1 MHKSVEIK
9 HNFIAF
15 LVLMISSFSYSQ
27 TDLAPSITASG
38 RQSFCPGNSIKI
50 VTDFTI
56 SDPDDTTIASF
67 FIQISTGYQLGFD
80 VLALEGNHP
89 NITTSWNS
97 NEGKLTLTSALSGSE
112 IFLTDLENAVKDVV
126 FTTTSNN
133 IIPEKFFSLSIGDAN
148 YLPSTDHFYEFISE
162 SGITWTDAKTAAENR
177 TYYGRQGYLATLTSQ
192 IEADFAGEQA
202 SGAGW
207 IGGSDEETE
216 GVWKWVTGPEAGTVF
231 WNGSGNGSSP
241 AGEFAN
247 WHTAEGEP
255 NDFGGNEDYAHI
267 THPNLGV
274 PGKWNDLPNISG
286 VPPEDDYYPQGYI
299 VEYGVPTDPTLSI
312 VASTSIYIPQ
322 ITSTTNASI
331 CEIGNATI
339 SATPSEGEIV
349 WYQNSDINSTSEL
362 ARGTNFTVNNIST
375 TTTFYASISVN
386 GCTTLPRIPVT
397 ITVLEKPTITNTTND
412 LICSGTAN
420 LTATGSDGDVYWF
433 ESLTSTTPIFIGDN
447 FTTPNLNAT
456 TSFYVEA
463 NNSGCIS
470 SARTEITAVVDS
482 TIPEFDILQTT
493 YILCVDVGSV
503 ELETTNPLGNYSY
516 VWKKEGELL
525 SGNSST
531 LNITTSGNY
540 TVSAISEAGCES
552 LEQTILVKDSEKAT
566 ITIDD
571 VLIVDDTTNNSIQII
586 NTNLGSGAYE
596 FAIDDEFGSYKS
608 DGFFDKLSTGNHTLY
623 IRDIGGCGTE
633 RFVFSVLAYP
643 KFFTPNEDGFNDFWN
658 ISGFDTTFYTT
669 SEVVIYNRFGNLIYQ
684 FKDNNQGWD
693 GNYEG
698 KKLPSN
704 TYWFKATL
712 IDINGLSI
720 EKTGNFS
727 LIRK

>member
-9 HNFIAF
+9 QNLITF
-15 LVLMISSFSYSQ
+15 LFLMITSFSYSQ
-27 TDLAPSITASG
+27 ADLAPSITASG
-38 RQSFCPGNSIKI
+38 RQRFCPGNSIKI

-80 VLALEGNHP
+80 ILELMGNHP

-97 NEGKLTLTSALSGSE
+97 NEGKLTLTSANFGTE
-112 IFLTDLENAVKDVV
+112 ILLTELENAVKDVV
-126 FTTTSNN
+126 FNTNSNS
-133 IIPEKFFSLSIGDAN
+133 ITPEKFFSLSIGDAN
-148 YLPSTDHFYEFISE
+148 YLPSTDHFYEFVSKT
-162 SGITWTDAKTAAENR
+162 GITWKDAKTAAENR
-177 TYYGRQGYLATLTSQ
+177 SYYGRQGYLATLTSQ

-247 WHTAEGEP
+247 WHTAGNEP

-286 VPPEDDYYPQGYI
+286 VQPDNDYYPQGYI
-299 VEYGVPTDPTLSI
+299 VEYGIPSDPTLNI

-339 SATPSEGEIV
+339 SAIASEGEIV
-349 WYQNSDINSTSEL
+349 WYENSNINSTSEL

-375 TTTFYASISVN
+375 TTTFYASVSVN
-386 GCTTLPRIPVT
+386 GCTTSPRIPVT

-412 LICSGTAN
+412 LICSGTATLN
-420 LTATGSDGDVYWF
+420 ASASDGDVHWF
-433 ESLTSTTPIFIGDN
+433 ESTTSTIPIFIGDN

-456 TSFYVEA
+456 TSYYLEA

-470 SARTEITAVVDS
+470 SARTEITAVVDN
-482 TIPEFDILQTT
+482 TIPEFDVLQTT
-493 YILCVDVGSV
+493 YVLCADIGSID
-503 ELETTNPLGNYSY
+503 LETTNPLGNYSY
-516 VWKKEGELL
+516 VWKKDGEHL
-525 SGNSST
+525 SGNLSTININSSG
-531 LNITTSGNY
+531 IY
-540 TVSAISEAGCES
+540 TVSAISDAGCVS
-552 LEQTILVKDSEKAT
+552 LEQTIFVKDSEKAT

-571 VLIVDDTTNNSIQII
+571 VLISDDSNNNSIQII
-586 NTNLGSGAYE
+586 NLDLGSGEYE
-596 FAIDDEFGSYKS
+596 FAIDDEFGNYKS
-608 DGFFDKLSTGNHTLY
+608 DGFFDNLSTGTHTLY
-623 IRDIGGCGTE
+623 INDISGCGTE
-633 RFVFSVLAYP
+633 SFVFSVLAYP
-643 KFFTPNEDGFNDFWN
+643 KFFTPNEDGINDFWK
-658 ISGFDTTFYTT
+658 ITGYDTTFYTS
-669 SEVVIYNRFGNLIYQ
+669 SEVLIYNRYGNLIYQ
-684 FKDNNQGWD
+684 FNENSQGWD
-693 GNYEG
+693 GNYQG

-704 TYWFKATL
+704 SYWFKVRLT
-712 IDINGLSI
+712 DVNGLFI
-720 EKTGNFS
+720 EKIGNFS